1 MLTNENGSDIKALC
15 DDRIIDERE
24 VDDKLIVKYFICNL
38 LYSRYF

>member
-1 MLTNENGSDIKALC
+1 MLTNENESDIKALY

-38 LYSRYF
+38 LYGRYF